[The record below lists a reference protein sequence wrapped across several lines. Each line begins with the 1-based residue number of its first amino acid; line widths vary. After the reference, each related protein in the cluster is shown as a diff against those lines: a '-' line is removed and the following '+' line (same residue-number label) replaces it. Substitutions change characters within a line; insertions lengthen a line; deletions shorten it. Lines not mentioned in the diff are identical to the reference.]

1 MHKIKT
7 TALVALLVIGLA
19 ITAIPAATACEPN
32 VADDWTLVHDGRGV
46 KRVRLGNGE
55 TAIR

>member
-19 ITAIPAATACEPN
+19 ITAIPAQ
-32 VADDWTLVHDGRGV
+32 G
-46 KRVRLGNGE
+46 GE
-55 TAIR
+55 NRH